1 MPFRYPFRVYSKLVA
16 KVNALA
22 LDVRERTANNTLWR
36 LHMATKAPKIMS
48 VDTDTMRVLVKY
60 DDGSQNTVHVSDMDK
75 SSLIKLGT
83 FLNVRWVGTPMH
95 KSLDTIQRIVNA
107 KMLGVSAPS
116 EPPVIAKPS
125 ASAVPAV
132 MPSALP
138 NGGSLDA
145 VIATMVAN
153 IMQSVPVGINKDE
166 VTNIVDD
173 ILAPI
178 AMDSAVALQR
188 LSDKI
193 DALQPKVTQIVVK
206 DRPIVTLK
214 GVQHKVFSD
223 IMMSVGAR
231 CNTFLVGPAGTG
243 KTTIVAQAA
252 DALGLDFHA
261 ENLTAATTEYALKG
275 FKDANS
281 NYVPTKLR
289 EFFQNGGVYLL
300 DEIDNANPNVLGVLN
315 SALSNGFMAFPDG
328 MVKKH
333 DNFIAVAAGN
343 TYGNGATAEYV
354 GRNPIDGATLDRF
367 AFFNVDIDESVEDAM
382 LAGYSLPSAI
392 ARTWVTAVRKSRQNV
407 GEAGLRV
414 IVSPRATA
422 NGASLLQQGMDIE
435 KVYAAT
441 VLKGAKQDQVEKIRQ
456 GVTLSVSA

>member
-1 MPFRYPFRVYSKLVA
+1 
-16 KVNALA
+16 
-22 LDVRERTANNTLWR
+22 
-36 LHMATKAPKIMS
+36 MATASKSILSIDKNTKR
-48 VDTDTMRVLVKY
+48 VQFTDGKW
-60 DDGSQNTVHVSDMDK
+60 VSFLNLSK
-75 SSLIKLGT
+75 VELIKVGS
-83 FLNVRWVGTPMH
+83 FLQVKWNGTPMH
-95 KSLDTIQRIVNA
+95 KSLTEIRNIVDVA
-107 KMLGVSAPS
+107 LVGVTTTMQPTVEKQIIRTT
-116 EPPVIAKPS
+116 EPV
-125 ASAVPAV
+125 VPAKAV
-132 MPSALP
+132 TPTGS
-138 NGGSLDA
+138 SLDA

-153 IMQSVPVGINKDE
+153 IMQTIPVGIDE
-166 VTNIVDD
+166 DKVRDIVSDVID
-173 ILAPI
+173 PMALATSV
-178 AMDSAVALQR
+178 AMDR
-188 LSDKI
+188 LNTKI
-193 DALQPKVTQIVVK
+193 EALQPKVTQIIVK
-206 DRPIVTLK
+206 DRPAITLK
-214 GVQHKVFSD
+214 GVQHKAFGD
-223 IMMSVGAR
+223 IMMSISAR

-243 KTTIVAQAA
+243 KTTMVSQVAE
-252 DALGLDFHA
+252 ALNLGFHA

-328 MVKKH
+328 MVSKH
-333 DNFIAVAAGN
+333 PDFIAVAAGN

-382 LAGYSLPSAI
+382 LAGFGLPSAT
-392 ARTWVTAVRKSRQNV
+392 ASTWLKAVRQSRQNV
-407 GEAGLRV
+407 ATSGLRV

-422 NGASLLQQGMDIE
+422 NGAGLLAQGMDMD
-435 KVYAAT
+435 KVYNAT

>member
-1 MPFRYPFRVYSKLVA
+1 
-16 KVNALA
+16 
-22 LDVRERTANNTLWR
+22 
-36 LHMATKAPKIMS
+36 MATKAPTIIS
-48 VDTDTMRVLVKY
+48 VDRDKMLVQVLNENGHY
-60 DDGSQNTVHVSDMDK
+60 ASVHVKDMDK
-75 SSLIKLGT
+75 NTLIKLGT
-83 FLNVRWVGTPMH
+83 FLNVKWAGTPMH
-95 KSLDTIQRIVNA
+95 KTLDTIQRIVNA
-107 KMLGVSAPS
+107 KLLGVSAP
-116 EPPVIAKPS
+116 VQPS
-125 ASAVPAV
+125 APAPVQPSVVVPAV
-132 MPSALP
+132 QPSALP
-138 NGGSLDA
+138 TGSSLDA

-153 IMQSVPVGINKDE
+153 IMQTIPVGIDDE
-166 VTNIVDD
+166 AVRNIVADVVD
-173 ILAPI
+173 PLAL
-178 AMDSAVALQR
+178 DTAVALDR
-188 LSDKI
+188 LSTKI
-193 DALQPKVTQIVVK
+193 DALQPKVTQIVIK
-206 DRPIVTLK
+206 DRPTLTLK
-214 GVQHKVFSD
+214 GVQHKAFSD
-223 IMMSVGAR
+223 IMMSVAAR

-243 KTTIVAQAA
+243 KTTMVSQAA

-281 NYVPTKLR
+281 KYVPTKLR

-315 SALSNGFMAFPDG
+315 SALSNGFMAFPDA

-333 DNFIAVAAGN
+333 ENFIAVAAGN

-382 LAGYSLPSAI
+382 LAGYALPSAT
-392 ARTWVTAVRKSRQNV
+392 ASCWVKAVRQSRQNV
-407 GEAGLRV
+407 AEAGLRV

-422 NGASLLQQGMDIE
+422 NGAALLAQGMDMH

>member
-1 MPFRYPFRVYSKLVA
+1 
-16 KVNALA
+16 
-22 LDVRERTANNTLWR
+22 
-36 LHMATKAPKIMS
+36 MATKAPTIIS
-48 VDTDTMRVLVKY
+48 VDRDKMLVQVLNENGHY
-60 DDGSQNTVHVSDMDK
+60 ASVHVKDMDK
-75 SSLIKLGT
+75 NTLIKLGT
-83 FLNVRWVGTPMH
+83 FLNVTWAGTPMH
-95 KSLDTIQRIVNA
+95 KTLDTIQRIVNA
-107 KMLGVSAPS
+107 KLLGVSAPT
-116 EPPVIAKPS
+116 EPVKPVQPS
-125 ASAVPAV
+125 VVVPAV
-132 MPSALP
+132 KPSALP
-138 NGGSLDA
+138 TGSSLDA

-153 IMQSVPVGINKDE
+153 IMQTIPVGIDE
-166 VTNIVDD
+166 DAVRNIVSDVVD
-173 ILAPI
+173 PI
-178 AMDSAVALQR
+178 ALDNAVALDR
-188 LSDKI
+188 LSTKI
-193 DALQPKVTQIVVK
+193 DALQPKVTQIVIK
-206 DRPIVTLK
+206 DRPTLTLK
-214 GVQHKVFSD
+214 GVQHKAFSD
-223 IMMSVGAR
+223 IMMSLAAR

-243 KTTIVAQAA
+243 KTTMVSQAA

-281 NYVPTKLR
+281 KYVPTKLR

-315 SALSNGFMAFPDG
+315 SALSNGFMAFPDA

-382 LAGYSLPSAI
+382 LAGYALPSAT
-392 ARTWVTAVRKSRQNV
+392 ASCWVKAVRQSRQNV
-407 GEAGLRV
+407 AEAGLRV

-422 NGASLLQQGMDIE
+422 NGAALLSQGMDMN

-441 VLKGAKQDQVEKIRQ
+441 VLKGAKQDQIEKIRQ

>member
-1 MPFRYPFRVYSKLVA
+1 
-16 KVNALA
+16 
-22 LDVRERTANNTLWR
+22 
-36 LHMATKAPKIMS
+36 MATKAPTIIS
-48 VDTDTMRVLVKY
+48 VDRDKMLVQVLNENGHY
-60 DDGSQNTVHVSDMDK
+60 ASVHVKDMDK
-75 SSLIKLGT
+75 NTLIKLGT
-83 FLNVRWVGTPMH
+83 FLNVKWAGTPMH
-95 KSLDTIQRIVNA
+95 KTLDTIQRIVNA
-107 KMLGVSAPS
+107 KLLGVSAP
-116 EPPVIAKPS
+116 VQPS
-125 ASAVPAV
+125 APAPVQPSVVVPAV
-132 MPSALP
+132 QPSALP
-138 NGGSLDA
+138 TGSSLDA

-153 IMQSVPVGINKDE
+153 IMQTIPVGIDDE
-166 VTNIVDD
+166 AVRNIVADVVD
-173 ILAPI
+173 PLAL
-178 AMDSAVALQR
+178 DTAVALDR
-188 LSDKI
+188 LSTKI
-193 DALQPKVTQIVVK
+193 DALQPKVTQIVIK
-206 DRPIVTLK
+206 DRPTLTLK
-214 GVQHKVFSD
+214 GVQHKAFSD
-223 IMMSVGAR
+223 IMMSVAAR

-243 KTTIVAQAA
+243 KTTMVSQAA

-281 NYVPTKLR
+281 KYVPTKLR

-315 SALSNGFMAFPDG
+315 SALSNGFMAFPDA

-333 DNFIAVAAGN
+333 ENFIAVAAGN

-382 LAGYSLPSAI
+382 LAGYALPSAT
-392 ARTWVTAVRKSRQNV
+392 ASCWVKAVRQSRQNV
-407 GEAGLRV
+407 AEAGLRV

-422 NGASLLQQGMDIE
+422 NGAALLAQGMDMN

>member
-1 MPFRYPFRVYSKLVA
+1 
-16 KVNALA
+16 
-22 LDVRERTANNTLWR
+22 
-36 LHMATKAPKIMS
+36 MATKAPTIIS
-48 VDTDTMRVLVKY
+48 VDRDKMLVQVLNENGHY
-60 DDGSQNTVHVSDMDK
+60 ASVHVKDMDK
-75 SSLIKLGT
+75 NTLIKLGT
-83 FLNVRWVGTPMH
+83 FLNVTWAGTPMH
-95 KSLDTIQRIVNA
+95 KTLDTIQRIVNA
-107 KMLGVSAPS
+107 KLLGVSAP
-116 EPPVIAKPS
+116 VQPS
-125 ASAVPAV
+125 APAPVQPSVVVPAV
-132 MPSALP
+132 QPSALP
-138 NGGSLDA
+138 TGSSLDA

-153 IMQSVPVGINKDE
+153 IMQTIPVGIDDE
-166 VTNIVDD
+166 AVRNIVADVVD
-173 ILAPI
+173 PLAL
-178 AMDSAVALQR
+178 DTAVALDR
-188 LSDKI
+188 LSSKI
-193 DALQPKVTQIVVK
+193 DALQPKVTQIVIK
-206 DRPIVTLK
+206 DRPTLTLK
-214 GVQHKVFSD
+214 GVQHKAFSD
-223 IMMSVGAR
+223 IMMSVAAR

-243 KTTIVAQAA
+243 KTTMVSQAA

-281 NYVPTKLR
+281 KYVPTKLR

-315 SALSNGFMAFPDG
+315 SALSNGFMAFPDA

-333 DNFIAVAAGN
+333 ENFIAVAAGN

-382 LAGYSLPSAI
+382 LAGYALPSAT
-392 ARTWVTAVRKSRQNV
+392 ASCWVKAVRQSRQNV
-407 GEAGLRV
+407 AEAGLRV

-422 NGASLLQQGMDIE
+422 NGAALLAQGMDMN
-435 KVYAAT
+435 KVYADT

>member
-1 MPFRYPFRVYSKLVA
+1 
-16 KVNALA
+16 
-22 LDVRERTANNTLWR
+22 
-36 LHMATKAPKIMS
+36 
-48 VDTDTMRVLVKY
+48 
-60 DDGSQNTVHVSDMDK
+60 
-75 SSLIKLGT
+75 
-83 FLNVRWVGTPMH
+83 
-95 KSLDTIQRIVNA
+95 
-107 KMLGVSAPS
+107 
-116 EPPVIAKPS
+116 
-125 ASAVPAV
+125 
-132 MPSALP
+132 
-138 NGGSLDA
+138 
-145 VIATMVAN
+145 MVAN
-153 IMQSVPVGINKDE
+153 IMQTIPVGIDDE
-166 VTNIVDD
+166 AVRNIVADVVD
-173 ILAPI
+173 PLAL
-178 AMDSAVALQR
+178 DTAVALDR
-188 LSDKI
+188 LSTKI
-193 DALQPKVTQIVVK
+193 DALQPKVTQIVIK
-206 DRPIVTLK
+206 DRPTLTLK
-214 GVQHKVFSD
+214 GVQHKAFSD
-223 IMMSVGAR
+223 IMMSVAAR

-243 KTTIVAQAA
+243 KTTMVSQAA

-281 NYVPTKLR
+281 KYVPTKLR

-315 SALSNGFMAFPDG
+315 SALSNGFMAFPDA

-382 LAGYSLPSAI
+382 LAGYALPSAT
-392 ARTWVTAVRKSRQNV
+392 ASCWVKAVRQSRQNV
-407 GEAGLRV
+407 AEAGLRV

-422 NGASLLQQGMDIE
+422 NGAALLSQGMDMN

>member
-1 MPFRYPFRVYSKLVA
+1 
-16 KVNALA
+16 
-22 LDVRERTANNTLWR
+22 
-36 LHMATKAPKIMS
+36 MATKAPTIIS
-48 VDTDTMRVLVKY
+48 VDRDKMLVQVLNENGHY
-60 DDGSQNTVHVSDMDK
+60 ASVHVKDMDK
-75 SSLIKLGT
+75 NTLIKLGT
-83 FLNVRWVGTPMH
+83 FLNVKWAGTPMH
-95 KSLDTIQRIVNA
+95 KTLDTIQRIVNA
-107 KMLGVSAPS
+107 KLLGVSAP
-116 EPPVIAKPS
+116 VQPS
-125 ASAVPAV
+125 APAPVQPSVVVPAV
-132 MPSALP
+132 QPSALP
-138 NGGSLDA
+138 TGSSLDA

-153 IMQSVPVGINKDE
+153 IMQTIPVGIDDE
-166 VTNIVDD
+166 AVRNIVADVVD
-173 ILAPI
+173 PLAL
-178 AMDSAVALQR
+178 DTAVALDR
-188 LSDKI
+188 LSTKI
-193 DALQPKVTQIVVK
+193 DALQPKVTQIVIK
-206 DRPIVTLK
+206 DRPTLTLK
-214 GVQHKVFSD
+214 GVQHKAFSD
-223 IMMSVGAR
+223 IMMSVAAR

-243 KTTIVAQAA
+243 KTTMVSQAA

-281 NYVPTKLR
+281 KYVPTKLR

-315 SALSNGFMAFPDG
+315 SALSNGFMAFPDA

-333 DNFIAVAAGN
+333 ENFIAVAAGN

-382 LAGYSLPSAI
+382 LAGYALPSAT
-392 ARTWVTAVRKSRQNV
+392 ASCWVKAVRQSRQNV
-407 GEAGLRV
+407 AEAGLRV

-422 NGASLLQQGMDIE
+422 NGAALLSQGMDMN

>member
-1 MPFRYPFRVYSKLVA
+1 
-16 KVNALA
+16 
-22 LDVRERTANNTLWR
+22 
-36 LHMATKAPKIMS
+36 MATKAPTIIS
-48 VDTDTMRVLVKY
+48 VDRDKMLVQVLNE
-60 DDGSQNTVHVSDMDK
+60 DGHYASVHVKDMDK
-75 SSLIKLGT
+75 NTLIKLGT
-83 FLNVRWVGTPMH
+83 FLNVKWAGTPMH
-95 KSLDTIQRIVNA
+95 KTLDTIQRIVNA
-107 KMLGVSAPS
+107 KLLGVSAP
-116 EPPVIAKPS
+116 VQPS
-125 ASAVPAV
+125 APAPVQPSVVVPAV
-132 MPSALP
+132 QPSALP
-138 NGGSLDA
+138 TGSSLDA

-153 IMQSVPVGINKDE
+153 IMQTIPVGIDDE
-166 VTNIVDD
+166 AVRNIVADVVD
-173 ILAPI
+173 PLAL
-178 AMDSAVALQR
+178 DTAVALDR
-188 LSDKI
+188 LSTKI
-193 DALQPKVTQIVVK
+193 DALQPKVTQIVIK
-206 DRPIVTLK
+206 DRPTLTLK
-214 GVQHKVFSD
+214 GVQHKAFSD
-223 IMMSVGAR
+223 IMMSVAAR

-243 KTTIVAQAA
+243 KTTMVSQAA

-281 NYVPTKLR
+281 KYVPTKLR

-315 SALSNGFMAFPDG
+315 SALSNGFMAFPDA

-333 DNFIAVAAGN
+333 ENFIAVAAGN

-382 LAGYSLPSAI
+382 LAGYALPSAT
-392 ARTWVTAVRKSRQNV
+392 ASCWVKAVRQSRQNV
-407 GEAGLRV
+407 AEAGLRV

-422 NGASLLQQGMDIE
+422 NGAALLSQGMDMN

>member
-1 MPFRYPFRVYSKLVA
+1 
-16 KVNALA
+16 
-22 LDVRERTANNTLWR
+22 
-36 LHMATKAPKIMS
+36 MATKAPTIIS
-48 VDTDTMRVLVKY
+48 VDRDKMLVQVLNE
-60 DDGSQNTVHVSDMDK
+60 DGQYASVHVKDMDK
-75 SSLIKLGT
+75 NTLIKLGT
-83 FLNVRWVGTPMH
+83 FLNVTWAGTPMH
-95 KSLDTIQRIVNA
+95 KTLDTIQRIVNA
-107 KMLGVSAPS
+107 KLLGVSAP
-116 EPPVIAKPS
+116 VQPS
-125 ASAVPAV
+125 APAPVQPSVVVPAV
-132 MPSALP
+132 KPSALP
-138 NGGSLDA
+138 TGSSLDA

-153 IMQSVPVGINKDE
+153 IMQTIPVGIDDE
-166 VTNIVDD
+166 AVRNIVADVVD
-173 ILAPI
+173 PLAL
-178 AMDSAVALQR
+178 DTAVALDR
-188 LSDKI
+188 LSTKI
-193 DALQPKVTQIVVK
+193 DALQPKVTQIVIK
-206 DRPIVTLK
+206 DRPTLTLK
-214 GVQHKVFSD
+214 GVQHKAFSD
-223 IMMSVGAR
+223 IMMSVAAR

-243 KTTIVAQAA
+243 KTTMVSQAA

-281 NYVPTKLR
+281 KYVPTKLR

-315 SALSNGFMAFPDG
+315 SALSNGFMAFPDA

-382 LAGYSLPSAI
+382 LAGYALPSAT
-392 ARTWVTAVRKSRQNV
+392 ASCWVKAVRQSRQNV
-407 GEAGLRV
+407 AEAGLRV

-422 NGASLLQQGMDIE
+422 NGAALLAQGMDMN

-441 VLKGAKQDQVEKIRQ
+441 VLKGAKQDQIEKIRQ

>member
-1 MPFRYPFRVYSKLVA
+1 
-16 KVNALA
+16 
-22 LDVRERTANNTLWR
+22 
-36 LHMATKAPKIMS
+36 MATKAPTIIS
-48 VDTDTMRVLVKY
+48 VDRDNMLVQVLNENGHY
-60 DDGSQNTVHVSDMDK
+60 ASVHVKDMDK
-75 SSLIKLGT
+75 NTLIKLGT
-83 FLNVRWVGTPMH
+83 FLNVKWAGTPMH
-95 KSLDTIQRIVNA
+95 KTLDTIQRIVNA
-107 KMLGVSAPS
+107 KLLGVSAP
-116 EPPVIAKPS
+116 VQPS
-125 ASAVPAV
+125 APAPVQPSVVVPAV
-132 MPSALP
+132 KPSALP
-138 NGGSLDA
+138 TGSSLDA

-153 IMQSVPVGINKDE
+153 IMQTIPVGIDE
-166 VTNIVDD
+166 DAVRNIVSDVVD
-173 ILAPI
+173 PI
-178 AMDSAVALQR
+178 ALDNAVALDR
-188 LSDKI
+188 LSTKI
-193 DALQPKVTQIVVK
+193 DALQPKVTQIVIK
-206 DRPIVTLK
+206 DRPTLTLK
-214 GVQHKVFSD
+214 GVQHKAFSD
-223 IMMSVGAR
+223 IMMSLAAR

-243 KTTIVAQAA
+243 KTTMVSQAA

-281 NYVPTKLR
+281 KYVPTKLR

-315 SALSNGFMAFPDG
+315 SALSNGFMAFPDA

-382 LAGYSLPSAI
+382 LAGYALPSAT
-392 ARTWVTAVRKSRQNV
+392 ASCWVKAVRQSRQNV
-407 GEAGLRV
+407 AEAGLRV

-422 NGASLLQQGMDIE
+422 NGAALLSQGMDMN

-441 VLKGAKQDQVEKIRQ
+441 VLKGAKQDQIEKIRQ

>member
-1 MPFRYPFRVYSKLVA
+1 
-16 KVNALA
+16 
-22 LDVRERTANNTLWR
+22 
-36 LHMATKAPKIMS
+36 MATKAPTIIS
-48 VDTDTMRVLVKY
+48 VDRDKMLVQVLNENGHY
-60 DDGSQNTVHVSDMDK
+60 ASVHVKDMDK
-75 SSLIKLGT
+75 NTLIKLGT
-83 FLNVRWVGTPMH
+83 FLNVTWAGTPMH
-95 KSLDTIQRIVNA
+95 KTLDTIQRIVNA
-107 KMLGVSAPS
+107 KLLGVSAP
-116 EPPVIAKPS
+116 VQPS
-125 ASAVPAV
+125 APAPVQPSVVVPAV
-132 MPSALP
+132 QPSALP
-138 NGGSLDA
+138 TGSSLDA

-153 IMQSVPVGINKDE
+153 IMQTIPVGIDDE
-166 VTNIVDD
+166 AVRNIVADVVD
-173 ILAPI
+173 PLAL
-178 AMDSAVALQR
+178 DTAVALDR
-188 LSDKI
+188 LSTKI
-193 DALQPKVTQIVVK
+193 DALQPKVTQIVIK
-206 DRPIVTLK
+206 DRPTLTLK
-214 GVQHKVFSD
+214 GVQHKAFSD
-223 IMMSVGAR
+223 IMMSVAAR

-243 KTTIVAQAA
+243 KTTMVSQAA

-281 NYVPTKLR
+281 KYVPTKLR

-315 SALSNGFMAFPDG
+315 SALSNGFMAFPDA

-382 LAGYSLPSAI
+382 LAGYALPSAI
-392 ARTWVTAVRKSRQNV
+392 ASCWVKAVRQSRQNV
-407 GEAGLRV
+407 AEAGLRV

-422 NGASLLQQGMDIE
+422 NGAALLAQGMDMN

>member
-1 MPFRYPFRVYSKLVA
+1 
-16 KVNALA
+16 
-22 LDVRERTANNTLWR
+22 
-36 LHMATKAPKIMS
+36 MATKAPTIVS
-48 VDTDTMRVLVKY
+48 VNRDTMRVVVLHE
-60 DDGSQNTVHVSDMDK
+60 DGSQNTIHVNDMDK
-75 SSLIKLGT
+75 NTLIKLGT
-83 FLNVRWVGTPMH
+83 FLNVTWVGTPMH
-95 KSLDTIQRIVNA
+95 KTLDTIQRIVNA
-107 KMLGVSAPS
+107 KLLGVSAPA
-116 EPPVIAKPS
+116 EPAQPS
-125 ASAVPAV
+125 APVAPAVPAV
-132 MPSALP
+132 KPSALP
-138 NGGSLDA
+138 TGSSLDA

-153 IMQSVPVGINKDE
+153 IMQTIPVGIDDE
-166 VTNIVDD
+166 AVRNIVADVVD
-173 ILAPI
+173 PLAL
-178 AMDSAVALQR
+178 DTAVALDR
-188 LSDKI
+188 LSTKI
-193 DALQPKVTQIVVK
+193 DALQPKVVQIVIK
-206 DRPIVTLK
+206 DRPAVTLK
-214 GVQHKVFSD
+214 GVQHKAFGD
-223 IMMSVGAR
+223 IMLSIGAG

-243 KTTIVAQAA
+243 KTTMVAQAA

-281 NYVPTKLR
+281 KYVPTKLR

-315 SALSNGFMAFPDG
+315 SALSNGFMAFPDA

-333 DNFIAVAAGN
+333 ENFIAVAAGN

-382 LAGYSLPSAI
+382 LAGYPLPSAT
-392 ARTWVTAVRKSRQNV
+392 AKTWITAVRRSRQNV

-422 NGASLLQQGMDIE
+422 NGAALLAQGMDME

>member
-1 MPFRYPFRVYSKLVA
+1 
-16 KVNALA
+16 
-22 LDVRERTANNTLWR
+22 
-36 LHMATKAPKIMS
+36 MATKAPTIIS
-48 VDTDTMRVLVKY
+48 VDRDNMLVQVLNENGHY
-60 DDGSQNTVHVSDMDK
+60 ASVHVKDMDK
-75 SSLIKLGT
+75 NTLIKLGT
-83 FLNVRWVGTPMH
+83 FLNVTWAGTPMH
-95 KSLDTIQRIVNA
+95 KTLDTIQRIVNA
-107 KMLGVSAPS
+107 KLLGVSAP
-116 EPPVIAKPS
+116 VQPS
-125 ASAVPAV
+125 APAPVQPSVVVPAV
-132 MPSALP
+132 KPSALP
-138 NGGSLDA
+138 TGSSLDA

-153 IMQSVPVGINKDE
+153 IMQTIPVGIDE
-166 VTNIVDD
+166 DAVRNIVSDVVD
-173 ILAPI
+173 PI
-178 AMDSAVALQR
+178 ALDNAVALDR
-188 LSDKI
+188 LSTKI
-193 DALQPKVTQIVVK
+193 DALQPKVTQIVIK
-206 DRPIVTLK
+206 DRPTLTLK
-214 GVQHKVFSD
+214 GVQHKAFSD
-223 IMMSVGAR
+223 IMMSLAAR

-243 KTTIVAQAA
+243 KTTMVSQAA

-281 NYVPTKLR
+281 KYVPTKLR

-315 SALSNGFMAFPDG
+315 SALSNGFMAFPDA

-333 DNFIAVAAGN
+333 ENFIAVAAGN

-382 LAGYSLPSAI
+382 LAGYALPSAT
-392 ARTWVTAVRKSRQNV
+392 AACWVKAVRQSRQNV
-407 GEAGLRV
+407 AEAGLRV

-422 NGASLLQQGMDIE
+422 NGAALLSQGMDMN

>member
-1 MPFRYPFRVYSKLVA
+1 MASKAQAVL
-16 KVNALA
+16 
-22 LDVRERTANNTLWR
+22 
-36 LHMATKAPKIMS
+36 S
-48 VDTDTMRVLVKY
+48 VDKNTRRVQFA
-60 DDGSQNTVHVSDMDK
+60 DGKWHSLHNLSKVE
-75 SSLIKLGT
+75 LIKVGS
-83 FLNVRWVGTPMH
+83 FLQVNWGGTPMH
-95 KSLDTIQRIVNA
+95 KPLAEIINIIDVA
-107 KMLGVSAPS
+107 MGVAQPT
-116 EPPVIAKPS
+116 VAKPIVPVTEPVR
-125 ASAVPAV
+125 AVTVPV
-132 MPSALP
+132 TP
-138 NGGSLDA
+138 NGSSLDA

-153 IMQSVPVGINKDE
+153 IMQTIPVGIDE
-166 VTNIVDD
+166 DKVRDIVSDVVD
-173 ILAPI
+173 PI
-178 AMDSAVALQR
+178 AMDNAVALSR
-188 LSDKI
+188 LNDKI

-206 DRPIVTLK
+206 DRPTVTLK
-214 GVQHKVFSD
+214 GVQHKAFGD
-223 IMMSVGAR
+223 IMMSIAAR

-243 KTTIVAQAA
+243 KTTMVSQVA
-252 DALGLDFHA
+252 DALGLSFHA

-328 MVKKH
+328 MVAKH
-333 DNFIAVAAGN
+333 KDFIAVAAGN

-382 LAGYSLPSAI
+382 LAGYGLPSAT
-392 ARTWVTAVRKSRQNV
+392 AKVWLEAVRRSRINV
-407 GEAGLRV
+407 ATSGLRV

-422 NGASLLQQGMDIE
+422 NGAALLAQGMDMD
-435 KVYAAT
+435 KVYLAT

-456 GVTLSVSA
+456 GVTLTVAA

>member
-1 MPFRYPFRVYSKLVA
+1 
-16 KVNALA
+16 
-22 LDVRERTANNTLWR
+22 
-36 LHMATKAPKIMS
+36 MATKAPTIIS
-48 VDTDTMRVLVKY
+48 VDRDKMLVQVLNE
-60 DDGSQNTVHVSDMDK
+60 DGHYASVHVKDMDK
-75 SSLIKLGT
+75 NTLIKLGT
-83 FLNVRWVGTPMH
+83 FLNVTWAGTPMH
-95 KSLDTIQRIVNA
+95 KTLDTIQRIVNA
-107 KMLGVSAPS
+107 KLLGVSAP
-116 EPPVIAKPS
+116 VQPS
-125 ASAVPAV
+125 APAPVQPSVVVPAV
-132 MPSALP
+132 QPSALP
-138 NGGSLDA
+138 TGSSLDA

-153 IMQSVPVGINKDE
+153 IMQTIPVGIDDE
-166 VTNIVDD
+166 AVRNIVADVVD
-173 ILAPI
+173 PLAL
-178 AMDSAVALQR
+178 DTAVALDR
-188 LSDKI
+188 LSTKI
-193 DALQPKVTQIVVK
+193 DALQPKVTQIVIK
-206 DRPIVTLK
+206 DRPTLTLK
-214 GVQHKVFSD
+214 GVQHKAFSD
-223 IMMSVGAR
+223 IMMSVAAR

-243 KTTIVAQAA
+243 KTTMVSQAA

-281 NYVPTKLR
+281 KYVPTKLR

-315 SALSNGFMAFPDG
+315 SALSNGFMAFPDA

-333 DNFIAVAAGN
+333 ENFIAVAAGN

-382 LAGYSLPSAI
+382 LAGYALPSAT
-392 ARTWVTAVRKSRQNV
+392 ASCWVKAVRQSRQNV
-407 GEAGLRV
+407 AEAGLRV

-422 NGASLLQQGMDIE
+422 NGAALLAQGMDMH

>member
-1 MPFRYPFRVYSKLVA
+1 
-16 KVNALA
+16 
-22 LDVRERTANNTLWR
+22 
-36 LHMATKAPKIMS
+36 MATASKAVLS
-48 VDTDTMRVLVKY
+48 VDKNTRRVQFE
-60 DDGSQNTVHVSDMDK
+60 DGKWVSFHNLSK
-75 SSLIKLGT
+75 VELIKVGS
-83 FLNVRWVGTPMH
+83 FLNVTWGGTPMH
-95 KSLDTIQRIVNA
+95 KPLAEILTIVDGA
-107 KMLGVSAPS
+107 MGVS
-116 EPPVIAKPS
+116 EPTVVNQVIQNTNPVRVDTSVTAK
-125 ASAVPAV
+125 AVVPTG
-132 MPSALP
+132 S
-138 NGGSLDA
+138 SLDA

-153 IMQSVPVGINKDE
+153 IMATIPVGIDE
-166 VTNIVDD
+166 DAVRNIVSDVVD
-173 ILAPI
+173 PI
-178 AMDSAVALQR
+178 AMDNAVALSR

-193 DALQPKVTQIVVK
+193 DAMQPKVTQIIVK
-206 DRPIVTLK
+206 DRPAVTLK
-214 GVQHKVFSD
+214 GVQHMAFAD
-223 IMMSVGAR
+223 IMMSISAR

-243 KTTIVAQAA
+243 KTTMVSQVAE
-252 DALGLDFHA
+252 ALNLSFHA

-328 MVKKH
+328 MVSKH
-333 DNFIAVAAGN
+333 PDFIAVAAGN

-382 LAGYSLPSAI
+382 LAGFGLPSAT
-392 ARTWVTAVRKSRQNV
+392 AKVWLEAVRRSRINV
-407 GEAGLRV
+407 ATSGLRV

-422 NGASLLQQGMDIE
+422 NGAGLLAQGMDMN
-435 KVYAAT
+435 KVYNAT

-456 GVTLSVSA
+456 GVTLTVAA